1 MESLPY
7 SVTKAPSSVSRQRF
21 SLDGQLEIESLC
33 QLPDADSSSVISHRA
48 WKAGDTEERV
58 VSKKII

>member
-48 WKAGDTEERV
+48 
-58 VSKKII
+58 